1 MDDRRDVVVVGTEA
15 VGKSSLVSSL
25 AGGGPTSGNFR
36 GTTVRS
42 EAYPAGAYRFVDTP
56 GIAPDADTATTREA
70 LARLD
75 AADLA
80 LLVVPATD
88 PDRDLYELL
97 PLVEG
102 KAGAVVV
109 TFWDAVEASADAREA
124 IEELREDLGVPVV
137 PVDARSVGRI
147 DEEPVRVDGGGAV
160 GRGGGGRAGDGGAT
174 DRRGD
179 AVCDSDGRDGADRIR
194 RALER
199 ADSLPG
205 GVGTSVGWRIE
216 PPKTALERPYL
227 GPPLCA
233 LALLLPAVAAV
244 LLANGVAA
252 GLDPAVETAL
262 RPAVDGAASLPGP
275 LRAALAGDYGLLA
288 MGPFLFVWAGPT
300 MLVFAAFT
308 GAYKASGLLA
318 RLTAAL
324 DPYTRRVGLTGH
336 DLVRVVMGFGCNVP
350 AVVGTRSCSDCTRC
364 TTVSAIAF
372 GSACSYQF
380 PATLAVFAAVGT
392 PWLVGPYLVV
402 LAATTLVYLRL
413 IAPAEARRASPV
425 AGRRAFLTR
434 PSARAVGREAWG
446 SIRGFFRT
454 ALPVFA
460 CICVVAALLD
470 RIGAIDALGE
480 ALGPVAGAFGLPPEV
495 ALVVVLASIRKD
507 GIALLAADGSGG
519 ALVGVSP
526 LGVLVAVY
534 LAGTFLPCLVT
545 AFTVATEVS
554 PRYAATLLCRQ
565 ALAALAFSFVIARG
579 GEALFA
585 VASVGVVP

>member
-1 MDDRRDVVVVGTEA
+1 MDGRRDVVVIGEEG
-15 VGKSSLVSSL
+15 VGKSSLVASL

-42 EAYPAGAYRFVDTP
+42 EAYPAGKYRFVDTP
-56 GIAPDADTATTREA
+56 GIALGADTATTREA
-70 LARLD
+70 VRRLD
-75 AADLA
+75 GTDLA

-88 PDRDLYELL
+88 VDRHLRELL

-102 KAGAVVV
+102 KTGAVVV
-109 TFWDAVEASADAREA
+109 TFWDRVDDGADAREA
-124 IEELREDLGVPVV
+124 IDRLRDDLGVPIA
-137 PVDARSVGRI
+137 PVDARSVDRI
-147 DEEPVRVDGGGAV
+147 DGGLGRVDGGAEVVGV
-160 GRGGGGRAGDGGAT
+160 GRGRQR
-174 DRRGD
+174 DRRG
-179 AVCDSDGRDGADRIR
+179 GRGSADRVV

-199 ADSLPG
+199 AEPFPG
-205 GVGTSVGWRIE
+205 RVGAHVGWRIE
-216 PPKTALERPYL
+216 PPETALERPYL

-233 LALLLPAVAAV
+233 SVLLLPAVAAV
-244 LLANGVAA
+244 LFANDVAA
-252 GLDPAVETAL
+252 GLDTVVGNAL
-262 RPAVDGAASLPGP
+262 RPAVESASGLPNP
-275 LRAALAGDYGLLA
+275 LSAVLAGDYGLLA

-300 MLVFAAFT
+300 MLVFAAFM

-318 RLTAAL
+318 RLTAVL
-324 DPYTRRVGLTGH
+324 DPYTRLVGLTGH
-336 DLVRVVMGFGCNVP
+336 DLVRVVTGFGCNVP

-380 PATLAVFAAVGT
+380 PATLAVFAAVGE
-392 PWLVGPYLVV
+392 PWLVVPYLLV
-402 LAATTLVYLRL
+402 LAVTTLIYLRL
-413 IAPAEARRASPV
+413 IAPAEARRAPSA

-434 PSARAVGREAWG
+434 PSARALGREAWD
-446 SIRGFFRT
+446 SIRSFFCT

-470 RIGAIDALGE
+470 WIGAIDALGG
-480 ALGPVAGAFGLPPEV
+480 ALAPAAGAFGLPPEV
-495 ALVVVLASIRKD
+495 ALVVVLASVRKD
-507 GIALLAADGSGG
+507 GIALLAADGGG
-519 ALVGVSP
+519 TLAGVSP

-545 AFTVATEVS
+545 AFAVAKEVS

-579 GEALFA
+579 GEALSAAAGA
-585 VASVGVVP
+585 VP